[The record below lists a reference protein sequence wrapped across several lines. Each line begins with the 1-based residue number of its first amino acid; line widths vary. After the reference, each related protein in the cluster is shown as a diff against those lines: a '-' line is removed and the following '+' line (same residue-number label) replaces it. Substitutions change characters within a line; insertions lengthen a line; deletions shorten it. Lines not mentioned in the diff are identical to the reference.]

1 METTETFR
9 GLKSRSSGR
18 VYEVMDPADVPDDAG
33 PVEATYDYDAVDP
46 DRLLDPGTTLAA
58 GGSMGDR
65 DPSIGDDDPSTG
77 TGAAQGHWRYDALLP
92 FPASTALSA
101 SEGITPL
108 VPTDRL
114 ADELD
119 VGSVYVKDESR
130 NPTGTVLDRGF
141 SVAMT
146 AVAGVAADRDVEPLA
161 CASPGNAGQSMA
173 AYAGRADLRSYAF
186 VPSRCAFSNKAM
198 TNVHGGEMRVV
209 GGRYPDAAAA
219 ADEQLETEYTDLNEF
234 ATPYRHEGIKTVA
247 FELVADLG
255 GAPDVVVVP
264 TGTGETLAGI
274 HKGFTEL
281 SRIGAIDGVPRLVAA
296 QASGCAPI
304 AAAVDR
310 GLDEPEPWSTP
321 DTICGELE
329 VPDPAGGAVAVEAIR
344 ESDGTAVAV
353 DDDEILASA
362 VAVAQN
368 EVVEMGTTGG
378 AAPAGA
384 WALAE
389 DGFFDDDETV
399 VLIGSDAGLKTP
411 DVLRSHLM
419 GQGV

>member
-9 GLKSRSSGR
+9 GLKSLSSGR
-18 VYEVMDPADVPDDAG
+18 VHATTDPADLPDDAG
-33 PVEATYDYDAVDP
+33 PVEPTYEYDAVDP
-46 DRLLDPGTTLAA
+46 DRLLDARATPA
-58 GGSMGDR
+58 G
-65 DPSIGDDDPSTG
+65 DPSAGDGGRSVG

-92 FPASTALSA
+92 FPASAAISA
-101 SEGITPL
+101 SEGTTPL

-114 ADELD
+114 ADELA
-119 VGSVYVKDESR
+119 VESVYVKDEGR

-141 SVAMT
+141 SVALT
-146 AVAGVAADRDVEPLA
+146 AVAGIAADRDVEPLA

-209 GGRYPDAAAA
+209 GGRFPDAAAA
-219 ADEQLETEYTDLNEF
+219 VGEQLETEYTDLDEF
-234 ATPYRHEGIKTVA
+234 ATPYRHAGIKTLA

-255 GAPDVVVVP
+255 DAPDVVVVP
-264 TGTGETLAGI
+264 TGTGEVIAGI

-281 SRIGAIDGVPRLVAA
+281 LRVGAIDDVPRLVAA

-304 AAAVDR
+304 AAAIER

-329 VPDPAGGAVAVEAIR
+329 IPDPTGGTAAVEAIR

-353 DDDEILASA
+353 DDDDILESA

-389 DGFFDDDETV
+389 EGFFDGDETV
-399 VLIGSDAGLKTP
+399 VLVGSDAGLKTP

-419 GQGV
+419 GQGM

>member
-9 GLKSRSSGR
+9 GLESRASGR
-18 VYEVMDPADVPDDAG
+18 VYETANPAELPDETG
-33 PVEATYDYDAVDP
+33 HVEATYDYDAIDP
-46 DRLLDPGTTLAA
+46 ETLLDAGDGDGVDAA
-58 GGSMGDR
+58 E
-65 DPSIGDDDPSTG
+65 PP
-77 TGAAQGHWRYDALLP
+77 AAGHWRYDALLP
-92 FPASTALSA
+92 FPASTGLSG
-101 SEGITPL
+101 SEGSTPL
-108 VPTDRL
+108 VPTERL
-114 ADELD
+114 ADELG
-119 VGSVYVKDESR
+119 VANVYVKDEGR
-130 NPTGTVLDRGF
+130 NPTGTVLDRGL

-146 AVAGVAADRDVEPLA
+146 AVAAVADDRDVEPLA

-173 AYAGRADLRSYAF
+173 AYAGRAGLRSYAF

-198 TNVHGGEMRVV
+198 TNVHGGDMRVV

-219 ADEQLETEYTDLNEF
+219 VDDQLETDYTDLNEF

-255 GAPDVVVVP
+255 GAPDAVVVP
-264 TGTGETLAGI
+264 TGTGEVLAGVY
-274 HKGFTEL
+274 KGFAEL
-281 SRIGAIDGVPRLVAA
+281 ARIGAIEAVPRLVAA

-304 AAAVDR
+304 AAAIDR

-329 VPDPAGGAVAVEAIR
+329 VPDPAGGREAVEAVV
-344 ESDGTAVAV
+344 ESGGTATTA
-353 DDDEILASA
+353 DDEDVLASA

-368 EVVEMGTTGG
+368 EVIEMGAAGG

-384 WALAE
+384 WELAE
-389 DGFFDDDETV
+389 EGYFDGEETV
-399 VLIGSDAGLKTP
+399 VLLNTDAGLKTP

-419 GQGV
+419 GQGI

>member
-9 GLKSRSSGR
+9 GLESRASGR
-18 VYEVMDPADVPDDAG
+18 VYETADPADLPDDVG
-33 PVEATYDYDAVDP
+33 RVDPIYDYDAVDP
-46 DRLLDPGTTLAA
+46 DDLFSA
-58 GGSMGDR
+58 
-65 DPSIGDDDPSTG
+65 STG
-77 TGAAQGHWRYDALLP
+77 IPAGHWRFDALLP
-92 FPASTALSA
+92 FPASTGLSG
-101 SEGITPL
+101 SEGETPL
-108 VPTDRL
+108 VPTERL
-114 ADELD
+114 ADELG
-119 VGSVYVKDESR
+119 VASVYVKDEGR
-130 NPTGTVLDRGF
+130 NPTGTVLDRGL
-141 SVAMT
+141 SVALT
-146 AVAGVAADRDVEPLA
+146 AVAAVADDRDVEPLA

-198 TNVHGGEMRVV
+198 TNVHGGDMRVV

-219 ADEQLETEYTDLNEF
+219 VDDQLETEYTDLNEF

-264 TGTGETLAGI
+264 TGSGEVLAGVY
-274 HKGFTEL
+274 KGFSEL
-281 SRIGAIDGVPRLVAA
+281 ARIDAIGSVPRLVAT

-304 AAAVDR
+304 AAAVER

-329 VPDPAGGAVAVEAIR
+329 IPDPAGGRAAVEAVER
-344 ESDGTAVAV
+344 SGGTAVTA
-353 DDDEILASA
+353 DDADVLESA

-368 EVVEMGTTGG
+368 EVIEMGVAGG

-384 WALAE
+384 WELAE
-389 DGFFDDDETV
+389 EDYFEGDETV
-399 VLIGSDAGLKTP
+399 VLLNTDAGLKTP

-419 GQGV
+419 GQGI